1 VANPRYFGHRQG
13 LEAQPRRLRACHI
26 PAARQYVAPANPIDH
41 RRRAGTAKGKATAS
55 AESMKPL
62 VVIPAR
68 MSSSRLP
75 GKPLADIHGAPMIVH
90 VWRRARAAG
99 VGPVLVAAGESEI
112 VEAVE
117 KAGGRALLTRADHPS
132 GSDRVWEAVEI
143 ADPHGHHD
151 VIVNLQGDLPM
162 LEPSAIVRVLEPLS
176 QPAVDIATIAIEI
189 HDEAERDNPNMV
201 KAVAP
206 LGPDRP
212 IARALYFTRA
222 RCPAGPGPHFHH
234 IGIYAFRRAA
244 LQRFVRLPPDKLEQ
258 WERLEQLRAL
268 AAGMRID
275 VALVDTAPFGV
286 DTPADLERARALLKP
301 HGPSPNPQRS

>member
-1 VANPRYFGHRQG
+1 
-13 LEAQPRRLRACHI
+13 
-26 PAARQYVAPANPIDH
+26 
-41 RRRAGTAKGKATAS
+41 
-55 AESMKPL
+55 MKPL

-68 MSSSRLP
+68 MSANRLP
-75 GKPLADIHGAPMIVH
+75 GKPLADIHGEPMIVH
-90 VWRRARAAG
+90 VWRRAIAAG
-99 VGPVLVAAGESEI
+99 VGPVLVAAGEPEI

-117 KAGGRALLTRADHPS
+117 KAGGRALLTRPDHPS
-132 GSDRVWEAVEI
+132 GSDRVWEAVENT
-143 ADPHGHHD
+143 DPHGHHD

-162 LEPSAIVRVLEPLS
+162 LEPSAVVRVLEPL
-176 QPAVDIATIAIEI
+176 ADAEVDIATIASEI

-206 LGPDRP
+206 LGPDNP

-222 RCPAGPGPHFHH
+222 RCPSGAGPHFHH
-234 IGIYAFRRAA
+234 IGIYAYRRAA
-244 LQRFVRLPPDKLEQ
+244 LQRFVALPPARLEQ
-258 WERLEQLRAL
+258 WEKLEQLRAL

-301 HGPSPNPQRS
+301 QKPIPKPQRS

>member
-162 LEPSAIVRVLEPLS
+162 LAPSAIVRVLEPLS

-206 LGPDRP
+206 L
-212 IARALYFTRA
+212 
-222 RCPAGPGPHFHH
+222 
-234 IGIYAFRRAA
+234 
-244 LQRFVRLPPDKLEQ
+244 
-258 WERLEQLRAL
+258 
-268 AAGMRID
+268 
-275 VALVDTAPFGV
+275 
-286 DTPADLERARALLKP
+286 
-301 HGPSPNPQRS
+301 